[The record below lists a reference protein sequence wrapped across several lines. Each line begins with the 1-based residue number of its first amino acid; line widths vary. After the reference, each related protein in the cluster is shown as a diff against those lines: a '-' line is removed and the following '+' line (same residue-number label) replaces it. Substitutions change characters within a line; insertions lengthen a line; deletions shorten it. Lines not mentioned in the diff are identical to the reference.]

1 MNGKIL
7 YITTQDKFFL
17 SHLKDRAIYASKH
30 GFMVFV
36 AAQKTDENFV
46 REINEL
52 GFDFFDTGIERQ
64 ALNPI
69 AQLKAL
75 IRLREIINIIKPDI
89 SHHLGAKSIIYG
101 TIAHKLST
109 ISNVG
114 SIINAPIGLGYVFA
128 AKELKAKILKPLV
141 SLLYQLTLNPLN
153 SYVIFENTDDLN
165 YFADRG
171 ALDLKRAVCIYGA
184 GVDTELFSPS
194 VSNAKNEICTVVMA
208 SRLIKEKGV
217 FDFIRAAEI
226 LTENSVPVRM
236 QLVGE
241 PDYGNPNSLTKQQF
255 EDLKNNTAIECL
267 GYRADMSCILK
278 KAHICCLPSFYRE
291 GLPRFLIEGV
301 CSGLAIV
308 TTDTVGC
315 REVVVDKNGFLI
327 KPHDVNSLVNAI
339 KTLVDNPTLTM
350 EMGNRSRN
358 LALKFFDKNLICQQT
373 LDVYQE
379 ALRQKYH

>member
-1 MNGKIL
+1 MHYRLL
-7 YITTQDKFFL
+7 YITTQDRFFL
-17 SHLKDRAIYASKH
+17 SHLKDRAIYASNH
-30 GFMVFV
+30 GFKVFV
-36 AAQKTDENFV
+36 AAQKTDEKFV

-52 GFDFFDTGIERQ
+52 GFDFFDTLIERQ
-64 ALNPI
+64 ALSPI
-69 AQLKAL
+69 SQVRAL
-75 IRLREIINIIKPDI
+75 FRLREIVNKVKPDI
-89 SHHLGAKSIIYG
+89 SHHLGAKAIIYG
-101 TIAHKLST
+101 TLAHKLST
-109 ISNVG
+109 VSKVG
-114 SIINAPIGLGYVFA
+114 SIVNAPIGLGYVYA
-128 AKELKAKILKPLV
+128 AQELKAWLLKPIV
-141 SLLYQLTLNPLN
+141 GLLYRLTLNPLN
-153 SYVIFENTDDLN
+153 SQVIFENTDDLN
-165 YFADRG
+165 YF
-171 ALDLKRAVCIYGA
+171 LDKRVLDPKRSICIYGA

-194 VSNAKNEICTVVMA
+194 DAKNEIVTVVMA

-226 LTENSVPVRM
+226 LKKNSVPARM

-373 LDVYQE
+373 LDVYQG
-379 ALRQKYH
+379 LIRKKYNM

>member
-1 MNGKIL
+1 MSPKL
-7 YITTQDKFFL
+7 LFITTQDKFFL
-17 SHLKDRAIYASKH
+17 SHLKERAIYASKH
-30 GFMVFV
+30 SFKVFV
-36 AAQKTDENFV
+36 AAQKTDEKFV

-52 GFDFFDTGIERQ
+52 GFDFFDTAIERQ

-101 TIAHKLST
+101 TIAHKVST
-109 ISNVG
+109 VANTG
-114 SIINAPIGLGYVFA
+114 CIINAPIGLGYVFA
-128 AKELKAKILKPLV
+128 AKELKAQILKPLV

-165 YFADRG
+165 YFVARG
-171 ALDLKRAVCIYGA
+171 ALDIKRAICIYGA

-194 VSNAKNEICTVVMA
+194 TSNAKNEICTVVMA
-208 SRLIKEKGV
+208 SRLIKEKGI

-226 LTENSVPVRM
+226 LKENSVPVRM

-241 PDYGNPNSLTKQQF
+241 PDYGNPNSLSKYQYENLQ
-255 EDLKNNTAIECL
+255 NNPAIECL
-267 GYRADMSCILK
+267 GYRNDMPSILK

-301 CSGLAIV
+301 CCGLAVV

-315 REVVVDKNGFLI
+315 REVVVDNNGFLI
-327 KPHDVNSLVNAI
+327 KPHDVDSLVSAI
-339 KTLVDNPTLTM
+339 NKLVNNPTLLR
-350 EMGNRSRN
+350 EMGSRSRHV
-358 LALKFFDKNLICQQT
+358 ALKLFNTNLICQQT